1 MNKSYGPVES
11 QPKRGP
17 SPKKPMY
24 DFGRDSDFE
33 DMQKLS
39 PGRMSRA
46 QHMELNP
53 VRNHRTIDL
62 QGPPSNA
69 MPVRKAGGPKYS
81 VPQPQME
88 DSFED
93 EQKWENI
100 QN

>member
-1 MNKSYGPVES
+1 MNKSHGPVES
-11 QPKRGP
+11 QPNRAP

-24 DFGRDSDFE
+24 DFGNDF
-33 DMQKLS
+33 DNSSKIS

-62 QGPPSNA
+62 QGPTPMPGPNA

-81 VPQPQME
+81 VP
-88 DSFED
+88 
-93 EQKWENI
+93 
-100 QN
+100 